1 MLRIYD
7 GRNNL
12 NIYSNGWGNIINQI
26 YFSKN
31 KVFKKIFLTIL
42 EDKNVLDRLINS
54 SYLDSEELDDIVST
68 INHIIDEVSIEDED
82 YQEASFKEMYCYGI
96 FRQKKIELLQAYL
109 DSSETL
115 EYEDISVAY
124 DPDGFDL
131 EWEVENQISEF
142 TNRIKEQLL
151 GN

>member
-1 MLRIYD
+1 
-7 GRNNL
+7 
-12 NIYSNGWGNIINQI
+12 
-26 YFSKN
+26 
-31 KVFKKIFLTIL
+31 
-42 EDKNVLDRLINS
+42 
-54 SYLDSEELDDIVST
+54 
-68 INHIIDEVSIEDED
+68 
-82 YQEASFKEMYCYGI
+82 MYCYGI

-151 GN
+151 GNYQWDDISEEDFDYSGLESNLVEDLQMRYDSFSYEDEANDRWRDSQLEERVTLESILNQPLL